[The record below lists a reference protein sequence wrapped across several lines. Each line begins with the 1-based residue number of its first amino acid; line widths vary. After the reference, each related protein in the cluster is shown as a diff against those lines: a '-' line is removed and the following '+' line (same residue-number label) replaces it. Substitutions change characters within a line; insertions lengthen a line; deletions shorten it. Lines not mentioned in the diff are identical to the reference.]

1 MSRLIPANPRSKAQI
16 EGLALSIIR
25 AYQPG
30 VLHNGESFDVER
42 FFDCELEK
50 MSGVAI
56 DYQRLEDGIYGY
68 TDSDTMECVM
78 SLDLA
83 NNAKAPHEKYFYRS
97 TMAHETGHAILHVE
111 DYRRKRAILR
121 SLHKKNHELRVY
133 REQEIILYRNPE
145 WQAFRFAGALLM
157 PEPAFRDAVRE
168 GLGERELSR
177 RFGANPAFIRSR
189 MKALKISYY

>member
-1 MSRLIPANPRSKAQI
+1 MSRLIPANSRSKAQI

-50 MSGVAI
+50 LSGVAI

-83 NNAKAPHEKYFYRS
+83 NAKAPHEKYFYRS

-145 WQAFRFAGALLM
+145 WQAFRFAGALL
-157 PEPAFRDAVRE
+157 RE
-168 GLGERELSR
+168 RLGERELSK
-177 RFGANPAFIRSR
+177 RFGVNPAFIRSR

>member
-1 MSRLIPANPRSKAQI
+1 MSRLIPAKPRSKAQI

-30 VLHNGESFDVER
+30 VLHKGESFDIER

-83 NNAKAPHEKYFYRS
+83 NAKAPHEKYFYRS

-111 DYRRKRAILR
+111 DYRRKRAILK
-121 SLHKKNHELRVY
+121 SLHKKDHELRVY

-157 PEPAFRDAVRE
+157 PEPSFRDAVGE
-168 GLGERELSR
+168 GLGERELSK

>member
-30 VLHNGESFDVER
+30 VLLNGESFDVER

-68 TDSDTMECVM
+68 TDSNTMECVM

-83 NNAKAPHEKYFYRS
+83 NAKAPHEKYFYRS

-111 DYRRKRAILR
+111 DYRRKRAVLR
-121 SLHKKNHELRVY
+121 SLHKKDHELRVY

-168 GLGERELSR
+168 GLDERELSR